1 MFWKKSKETDM
12 KMPEQERHPYRFCH
26 LYISETYKQIL
37 FVPFGKTSSPIYAEL
52 DSIIIDKWPC
62 DFGNLQQN
70 IVATLNK
77 FSNTLEYKFGNLS
90 SYNNSKAK
98 SQQSFENDFIR
109 FRIETD
115 KSRPYTAHEAER
127 IKVSATP
134 TILDDT
140 YQLIGCDHLIDTKI
154 AQIVI
159 DIFSACIKIRY

>member
-1 MFWKKSKETDM
+1 MFWKKLKKTDLNIL
-12 KMPEQERHPYRFCH
+12 EQKRHPYRFCH

-37 FVPFGKTSSPIYAEL
+37 FVPFGKTNSSLYAEL

-70 IVATLNK
+70 ILTTLDK
-77 FSNTLEYKFGNLS
+77 FSNLSEYKFGNWP

-115 KSRPYTAHEAER
+115 KSKPYAAHEAER

-134 TILDDT
+134 TSLDET
-140 YQLIGCDHLIDTKI
+140 YQLL
-154 AQIVI
+154 
-159 DIFSACIKIRY
+159 ACKS